1 MTSWYDRSGPGA
13 DVFVSSRVRVA
24 RNLAALPFDSKLKA
38 EDARA
43 LCDRVLAIFAGK
55 EGYRTL
61 RMDNLSRAEA
71 MSLCERHYISREFA
85 TKKGPRALVIHEA
98 SGLSVMVCEEDHL
111 RIQALATGLSAQECF
126 RAAYETE
133 ALIGEAMEFA
143 FDEKLGYL
151 THCPTN
157 LGTAMRVSV
166 MLFLPALTAS
176 GEISGLIPSLG
187 QMGLTVRG
195 MGGEGTEATG
205 YLYQI
210 SNQVTLGISEEE
222 SLKKVTE
229 AVRRIA
235 KLERARREQMDEGA
249 RLRLA
254 DRAGRAEGIFRYAH
268 SLSSSEFLK
277 LWSDL
282 RLGVSVMDKTDLDV
296 AVLDKMLFEAMP
308 YTVSLALPNSTEH
321 LPEEVRRDLARAQA
335 VRSIL
340 RSADSNPTKGR

>member
-1 MTSWYDRSGPGA
+1 MRSWYDRSGPGA

-24 RNLAALPFDSKLKA
+24 RNLASLPFESKLKA
-38 EDARA
+38 EDARV
-43 LCDRVLAIFAGK
+43 LCDRVLSVFAGK

-61 RMDNLSRAEA
+61 RMDTLSRAEA

-85 TKKGPRALVIHEA
+85 TKQGPRALVIHEA

-111 RIQALATGLSAQECF
+111 RIQALATGLSTEECF

-133 ALIGEAMEFA
+133 AILAEAMEFA
-143 FDEKLGYL
+143 FDKRLGYL

-176 GEISGLIPSLG
+176 GEISGLVPSLG

-195 MGGEGTEATG
+195 MGGEGTEATA

-210 SNQVTLGISEEE
+210 SNQVTLGISEEAA
-222 SLKKVTE
+222 LQKVSE

-235 KLERARREQMDEGA
+235 KLERTRREQMDEGA
-249 RLRLA
+249 RLRLT
-254 DRAGRAEGIFRYAH
+254 DRAGRAEGILRYAH
-268 SLSSSEFLK
+268 SLSSAEFMK
-277 LWSDL
+277 LWADL
-282 RLGVSVMDKTDLDV
+282 RLGVSVLGRSDLDV
-296 AVLDKMLFEAMP
+296 ALLDKMLFEAMP
-308 YTVSLALPNSTEH
+308 FTVSLALPSLTEH
-321 LPEEVRRDLARAQA
+321 LSEEVRRDLARAQA

-340 RSADSNPTKGR
+340 SAAE